1 MIKNCSRLR
10 ILALALACT
19 LSISTRAETL
29 ADVYR
34 LAKEHDPAYRA
45 MRSEFEATEFARKE
59 ARAGLLPTISLGYT
73 RSQINQNIS
82 QSENQVF
89 DTGQAKYPTTE
100 QTLTITQPIFRIGAW
115 RRYQQAKAS
124 EKQAAAAWAAAE
136 QDLIMRTATAYL
148 AVLAAQDALALAKG
162 ELESI
167 KRQLDLAQ
175 EKYKSGQVTVVNLH
189 DARARTAL
197 KESEV
202 IAAENELA
210 DKLQALREIIG
221 RIPAGFSRLP
231 ENIPLVEPEPRDPEQ
246 WVATSL
252 AGNLLL
258 EARLMAVEVAR
269 REIGRQK
276 AGYWPTLDLSLSR
289 NVSDTGG
296 SLFGGGSKV
305 NTNEMMLR
313 LTVPLYEGGAT
324 SALTGQAVKHHET
337 ALEDLER
344 DRRQVERQ
352 ARAAYQGVTGGMVRV
367 DALKQSVKALE
378 SAKKLKEEGYK
389 AGLTTMLGVLDAER
403 DLYAAR
409 RDAAQAR
416 YDYQLNV
423 LRLKQAAGTLS
434 EEDLLHLSRLME

>member
-1 MIKNCSRLR
+1 MIKNCSHLR

-19 LSISTRAETL
+19 LSVSTQAETL
-29 ADVYR
+29 ADVYQ
-34 LAKEHDPAYRA
+34 LAKEHDPTYRA

-73 RSQINQNIS
+73 RSQISQNIS

-115 RRYQQAKAS
+115 RRYQQAKTS

-175 EKYKSGQVTVVNLH
+175 AKYKTGQLTVVNLH

-210 DKLQALREIIG
+210 DKLQALHEITG

-231 ENIPLVEPEPRDPEQ
+231 EDIPLVAPQPRDPEQ
-246 WVATSL
+246 WVTTSL
-252 AGNLLL
+252 SGNLLL
-258 EARLMAVEVAR
+258 EARRMAVEVAR

-352 ARAAYQGVTGGMVRV
+352 ARGAYLGVIGGMVRV
-367 DALKQSVKALE
+367 EALKQSVEALE